1 MSLLNTLKS
10 RVGVAVLTLSSA
22 GALGIMAHE
31 GLKLA
36 SYRDPIGIVTVCAGH
51 TATAKLGQVKTPEQC
66 AELLKSD
73 VKYAEAA
80 VKRLVTVKITQK
92 QFDSLVSFTFNVGEG
107 NLSSSTLLKKV
118 NANDCYG
125 AGAEFLKW
133 NKADGRV
140 LPGLTKRRAD
150 ERAQWETG
158 CALIKTA
165 QATPHKAG
173 NAGGWSQT
181 RRPEYHPATS
191 LAFSA

>member
-22 GALGIMAHE
+22 GALGIIAHE

-51 TATAKLGQVKTPEQC
+51 TATAKLGQVKTTEQC

-80 VKRLVTVKITQK
+80 VKRLVTVKLTQK

-107 NLSSSTLLKKV
+107 NLSSSTLLKYSQIEYIQSEGLFPTQE
-118 NANDCYG
+118 ND
-125 AGAEFLKW
+125 
-133 NKADGRV
+133 V
-140 LPGLTKRRAD
+140 LRQMQL
-150 ERAQWETG
+150 ETFFSTRE
-158 CALIKTA
+158 LSVTSIPDSHPPNTQTA
-165 QATPHKAG
+165 IFVKS
-173 NAGGWSQT
+173 NVKK
-181 RRPEYHPATS
+181 
-191 LAFSA
+191 